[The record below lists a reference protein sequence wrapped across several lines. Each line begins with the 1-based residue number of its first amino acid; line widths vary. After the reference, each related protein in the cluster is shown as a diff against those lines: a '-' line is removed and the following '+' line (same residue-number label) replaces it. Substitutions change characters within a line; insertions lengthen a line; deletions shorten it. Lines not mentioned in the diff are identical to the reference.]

1 MKYLATILMLLPL
14 FSLSQ
19 ANLYTKA
26 EITLVKG
33 ELNILGN
40 WFHGDSLQPVL
51 IYNARKIDLH
61 GNLINASPTRIFGTD
76 TMGTVSFAYGHFYI
90 LGDSSALFYNLQ
102 VKDQANIMLDQ
113 SIDVDGTIQLDSGS
127 IQLNGSDIRLGQH
140 GSLYNEHENGYVFG
154 DSGSI
159 ILHNPLWV
167 APSFS
172 NNIRGTGLYVQAGAV
187 NFGAATIYRTH
198 ARITNV
204 ADTSINRAYYISTN
218 QPGTATTIKLKFL
231 PTIEAQHIDPVKA
244 AIYISQDSGF
254 TWRKHPTLLDTIHS
268 EALTTNVNL
277 HHSLVTI
284 ASSECSIKPSLNM
297 PDSIFICE
305 NDSAHIGTSTL
316 QGIEWSTG
324 NQTDSVYIKNPGQY
338 WVTVFDS
345 AGCENTDTFMVIVD
359 SIPKV
364 QFSTLNHCSNDSVQF
379 INQTQYA
386 GGNVIYTWD
395 FGDTTTS
402 ADTSHRVGPAHKYL
416 PGTYIVQLKAATS
429 HHCTDSTSKP
439 ITVFSSPTAHFSMQ
453 GMCENTPVSFLDS
466 SHIQSGG
473 IAGRKWF
480 FGDGDSSA
488 VQNPIHTYTDSI
500 AYIVKLVIQSNT
512 GCTDSSM
519 QIFKPKPLPFLM
531 FTMQGHCATD
541 TLDIHYIGD
550 SLSNY
555 SWDFGDGLTGVN
567 YHPHHA
573 YSTAGQYTI
582 QLTGTG
588 LNGCTDTLHT
598 PVQIDSVPSSPWN
611 GAPLGT
617 CTGSMILDAGNP
629 GATYNWSTTA
639 TTRTLPVS
647 TNGLYTVYIKYNNG
661 CSVSDSTFVTLNNNL
676 TPQLGN
682 DTSVCG
688 QILLDAG
695 YPGSTYTWS
704 DGYTKQKRVVAATGK
719 YWVSVQ
725 DANNCTG
732 TDTIVVVIHPNPHNY
747 LGNDTVVCNSNGLWI
762 NGGHWNSI
770 RWSTGDTVANIYVSG
785 SGAYHCLVTDSL
797 GCVGADTIL
806 VQIPSP
812 MKGRFSYITEMCG
825 HDTIWLNA
833 ASGAAQSSWYR
844 NGKIVS
850 NSPSLPVVTP
860 GNYKLHMISPL
871 GCTYIDSTLVLESGY
886 GVHADFLVTTS
897 TKVNDTLQF
906 VNVSHSKHRP
916 IRYTWNFDDGTG
928 STSTHPTHTYF
939 LPGAFNAKLT
949 ASNQWCV
956 DSAIKQI
963 LINAYKRDT
972 VFSSQSAEI
981 IRLSKINK
989 ASLYPNPNQGQFHLV
1004 VQLSDKIPS
1013 EVFIV
1018 DLNGNILWNNYFMYQ
1033 EYDEIINI
1041 GEHVSSMYLLVVKI
1055 NGDMRVLKFVVD

>member
-1 MKYLATILMLLPL
+1 MKYLATILLLLPI
-14 FSLSQ
+14 FVWSQ
-19 ANLYTKA
+19 ADLYTKA

-61 GNLINASPTRIFGTD
+61 GNLINASRTRIFGTD
-76 TMGTVSFAYGHFYI
+76 TMGTVSFANGHFYI
-90 LGDSSALFYNLQ
+90 SGDSSALFYNLQ

-204 ADTSINRAYYISTN
+204 ADTSINRAYYISTS
-218 QPGTATTIKLKFL
+218 QPGSATTIKLKFL
-231 PTIEAQHIDPVKA
+231 PSVEAQHINQAKT
-244 AIYISQDSGF
+244 AIYISQDSGY
-254 TWRKHPTLLDTIHS
+254 TWKKYPTILDTLHY

-277 HHSLVTI
+277 HHTLVTL
-284 ASSECSIKPSLNM
+284 ASSECTIKPALQM

-305 NDSAHIGTSTL
+305 NDSALIGAFTL
-316 QGIEWSTG
+316 HGIEWSTG
-324 NQTDSVYIKNPGQY
+324 SQTDSVYIKNPGQY

-395 FGDTTTS
+395 FGDTTTLS
-402 ADTSHRVGPAHKYL
+402 DTSHWVNPAYKYP
-416 PGTYIVQLKAATS
+416 PGTYSVQLKATTS
-429 HHCTDSTSKP
+429 HHCLDSTSKS
-439 ITVFSSPTAHFSMQ
+439 ITIFPSPTAHFRIQ
-453 GMCENTPVSFLDS
+453 GTCENTPVSFMDS

-473 IAGRKWF
+473 IAIRKWF
-480 FGDGDSSA
+480 FGDGDSSMI
-488 VQNPIHTYTDSI
+488 QNPIHIYADSI
-500 AYIVKLVIQSNT
+500 AYAVKLIIQSNA
-512 GCTDSSM
+512 GCTDSSI
-519 QIFKPKPLPFLM
+519 QIFKPKPSPFLM

-550 SLSNY
+550 SLYNY
-555 SWDFGDGLTGVN
+555 SWDFGDGQTDGK

-573 YSTAGQYTI
+573 YATAGHYTI
-582 QLTGTG
+582 QLTGTA

-598 PVQIDSVPSSPWN
+598 TVQIDSVPASPWN

-617 CTGSMILDAGNP
+617 CKGSMTLDAGNP

-647 TNGLYTVYIKYNNG
+647 TNGLYTVSIKYNNG
-661 CSVSDSTFVTLNNNL
+661 CTITDSTFVTLNKNL

-682 DTSVCG
+682 DTTVCG
-688 QILLDAG
+688 QIFLDAG
-695 YPGSTYTWS
+695 YPGSSYTWS
-704 DGYTKQKRVVAATGK
+704 DGNTKQKRAVTASGK
-719 YWVSVQ
+719 YWIKVQ
-725 DANNCTG
+725 DANHCVG
-732 TDTIVVVIHPNPHNY
+732 TDTIQITVHPNPSEF
-747 LGNDTVVCNSNGLWI
+747 LGNDTILCHQNGFWL
-762 NGGHWNSI
+762 NAGHWDSV
-770 RWSTGDTVANIYVSG
+770 RWNTGDTVANIFVLNSG
-785 SGAYHCLVTDSL
+785 TYDCLVTDSL
-797 GCVGADTIL
+797 GCFGRDTIL
-806 VQIPSP
+806 VQIPTP
-812 MKGRFSYITEMCG
+812 MKGAFSYINEMCG
-825 HDTIWLNA
+825 HDTIWLAA
-833 ASGAAQSSWYR
+833 ASGASQSTWYH
-844 NGKIVS
+844 NGKIVG
-850 NSPSLPVVTP
+850 NSPSLAIVTP
-860 GNYKLHMISPL
+860 GSYQLKMISPL
-871 GCTYIDSTLVLESGY
+871 GCSYIDSTLVLESGY
-886 GVHADFLVTTS
+886 GVNADFLVTTS

-906 VNVSHSKHRP
+906 VNVSHSKHHPLQYR
-916 IRYTWNFDDGTG
+916 WNFGDGT
-928 STSTHPTHTYF
+928 SSFSTHPTHTYYMSGSF
-939 LPGAFNAKLT
+939 DAQLT
-949 ASNQWCV
+949 AYNQWCT
-956 DSAIKQI
+956 DTSTKQI
-963 LINAYKRDT
+963 LINAYKKDT
-972 VFSSQSAEI
+972 SFTSPSVETIMLSEI
-981 IRLSKINK
+981 KDAL
-989 ASLYPNPNQGQFHLV
+989 LYPNPNHGRFHLNV
-1004 VQLSDKIPS
+1004 KLSDNIPS
-1013 EVFIV
+1013 EVYII
-1018 DLNGNILWNNYFMYQ
+1018 DLKGNILWNNYFMAQ
-1033 EYDEIINI
+1033 EFNEIINI
-1041 GEHVSSMYLLVVKI
+1041 ETASSAMYLLVVRI
-1055 NGDMRVLKFVVD
+1055 NGDMRVLKFVVN